1 MDFIIDI
8 VIEFFKLTG
17 NLFAKRVL
25 PKGMVEEDSIL
36 SVFLGSLV
44 VITALMIFGFTL
56 IKFMG

>member
-8 VIEFFKLTG
+8 VIEVCKLIG
-17 NLFAKRVL
+17 NLFAKFVL

-36 SVFLGSLV
+36 SVFLGSLI
-44 VITALMIFGFTL
+44 VITALMILGFTL